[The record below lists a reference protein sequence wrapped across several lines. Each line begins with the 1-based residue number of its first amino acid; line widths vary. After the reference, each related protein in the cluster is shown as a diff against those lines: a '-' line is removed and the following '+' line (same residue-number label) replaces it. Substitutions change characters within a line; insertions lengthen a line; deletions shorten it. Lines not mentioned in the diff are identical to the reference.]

1 MTKTKK
7 DKRTNHGRKN
17 IAHKSKNMA
26 TWITIKSRA
35 DNGSLNQWSL
45 GRNGWGA
52 NLIISKKTNVQ
63 RHSRLPSYCYIW
75 KKLRK
80 ISFQVCMSLH
90 QNRIYSDSMFF
101 SPLICICL
109 LFLVYISKILL
120 IPCFNKIDSFMSIKW
135 YTFLCRN

>member
-52 NLIISKKTNVQ
+52 NLIISKKTNLQ

-101 SPLICICL
+101 PLWFVFVYCSLYI
-109 LFLVYISKILL
+109 LVKFCWFRVL
-120 IPCFNKIDSFMSIKW
+120 IRLTAS
-135 YTFLCRN
+135 CR